1 MDNEKEIRWKQR
13 FYNFEKSYALLE
25 EYKDHP
31 FETELE
37 RAGLIQLFEVTFE
50 LAWKVLK
57 DYIESEGY
65 IVKSPRQTLK
75 QAYQMN
81 LIEDGHT
88 WIDALSDRNLT
99 VHTYDEAVANK
110 LVKNIRERYFPLM
123 EKMYVKLSKER

>member
-1 MDNEKEIRWKQR
+1 MDNAKEIRWKQR
-13 FYNFEKSYALLE
+13 FNNFEISYALLE

-31 FETELE
+31 LETELE

-57 DYIESEGY
+57 DYIEAEGY
-65 IVKSPRQTLK
+65 MVKSPRQTIK
-75 QAYQMN
+75 QVYQMD
-81 LIEDGHT
+81 LIENGHT

-99 VHTYDEAVANK
+99 EHTYDEAVAAK
-110 LVKNIRERYFPLM
+110 LVKNIREHYFLLM